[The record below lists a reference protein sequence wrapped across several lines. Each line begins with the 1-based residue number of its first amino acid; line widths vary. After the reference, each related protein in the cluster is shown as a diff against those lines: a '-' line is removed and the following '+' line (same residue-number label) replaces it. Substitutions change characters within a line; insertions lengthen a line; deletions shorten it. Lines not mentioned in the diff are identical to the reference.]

1 MSLPL
6 NLIIFCTTMPK
17 YGHGNNSER
26 YTADYTYQ
34 KTIDSLF
41 DQVDKNIFKNRL
53 LHLKSREEEKDKA
66 EEIKEFCKSRDIRVI
81 ETVTHVAH
89 HSEDPLSHAAEYF
102 KDIYKAYSDLE
113 IRKQKYSLWLE
124 DDYVFDCDLLEL
136 EGAFKK
142 SINFLDG
149 NPDQLCVRFNHG
161 DGRGFAD
168 PEGDYLVEN
177 DFIFTQ
183 AINYT
188 KYGPTFTFQPNI
200 NRTNEIFIAWKM
212 AQEHLDKLG
221 TYHCELMS
229 GDLLKNMTN
238 SKTPFSFFNTHKVYS
253 DHIG

>member
-1 MSLPL
+1 MLPL

-17 YGHGNNSER
+17 YGHGNNSEK
-26 YTADYTYQ
+26 YTADYTYE

-53 LHLKSREEEKDKA
+53 LHLKSREKERDKA

-81 ETVTHVAH
+81 ETVTDVSH

-102 KDIYKAYSDLE
+102 KDIYRAYSDLE

-124 DDYVFDCDLLEL
+124 DDYVLNCDHLEL
-136 EGAFKK
+136 ESAFKK
-142 SINFLDG
+142 SINFLDE

-161 DGRGFAD
+161 DGKGFTK
-168 PEGDYLVEN
+168 PKGDYLVEN
-177 DFIFTQ
+177 NFIFTQ
-183 AINYT
+183 AINST

-212 AQEHLDKLG
+212 AQAHLDKLG
-221 TYHCELMS
+221 AYHCELMS
-229 GDLLKNMTN
+229 GDLLNNMTN
-238 SKTPFSFFNTHKVYS
+238 SKTPLSFFNSLKFYS